1 MARGKGITDGDLS
14 LKEELVA
21 AVTGAAL
28 IEVIEEDVISQGD
41 LLFIAS
47 ELDGMGTLPSYAK
60 KLRHL
65 VEVMKKTKA
74 GVETI
79 AMEALSE

>member
-1 MARGKGITDGDLS
+1 MARGKGITNGDLS
-14 LKEELVA
+14 LGEEIVA
-21 AVTGAAL
+21 AATGRAL

-47 ELDGMGTLPSYAK
+47 ELDGMGTLPTYAA

-65 VEVMKKTKA
+65 VEVMQKTKA
-74 GVETI
+74 AVQTI
-79 AMEALSE
+79 AIEALSE